1 MVNLHSAYME
11 DLVACFPDNA
21 WLSLQTADGRQA
33 VPLALIGSG
42 LGGDCA
48 PKAAN
53 FRQVANNHQSFPCI
67 KASCLQVWKSLL
79 PGPGPLEG
87 SSIEMQCGN
96 LGPVAFSRQ
105 WLHPVQPAKCLE

>member
-1 MVNLHSAYME
+1 ME
-11 DLVACFPDNA
+11 DMVACSPDNA
-21 WLSLQTADGRQA
+21 WLTLQTVDGRQA

-79 PGPGPLEG
+79 PGTGHLEG
-87 SSIEMQCGN
+87 SSIRMQCGN
-96 LGPVAFSRQ
+96 LDQWPASRQ
-105 WLHPVQPAKCLE
+105 

>member
-1 MVNLHSAYME
+1 ME
-11 DLVACFPDNA
+11 DLAACFPDNA

-67 KASCLQVWKSLL
+67 KASCLQVWKVHCLVLDIWKKAVS
-79 PGPGPLEG
+79 
-87 SSIEMQCGN
+87 QCS
-96 LGPVAFSRQ
+96 VAILDQSPASRQ
-105 WLHPVQPAKCLE
+105 WLHPVQPVKCLK

>member
-11 DLVACFPDNA
+11 QLVACFPDNA
-21 WLSLQTADGRQA
+21 WLTLQTADGRQA

-53 FRQVANNHQSFPCI
+53 FRQAAKNHQSFSCI
-67 KASCLQVWKSLL
+67 KASCLQVWQTLL
-79 PGPGPLEG
+79 PGLGHLEG
-87 SSIEMQCGN
+87 SS
-96 LGPVAFSRQ
+96 V
-105 WLHPVQPAKCLE
+105 